1 MDKKAL
7 TETDIRTKY
16 ITPAII
22 SAGWDNHI
30 QIYDAFSVTNGC
42 IVSKVDELFA
52 LCDPLKDGLQQA
64 SDTEQHLTNAI
75 VEQTLS

>member
-16 ITPAII
+16 ITPVII

-42 IVSKVDELFA
+42 IVSKIDQLFA
-52 LCDPLKDGLQQA
+52 LCDQLKEQLQQA
-64 SDTEQHLTNAI
+64 SETEQHLTNTI
-75 VEQTLS
+75 VEQALG